1 MAKKKNKYQI
11 KLNNK
16 IRNYFDGLAFEDGIT
31 TLEDDKLIE
40 LAMLLELDLKDREL
54 WKWNEEDKFDKFMK
68 KFSATTAIL
77 FIHIFQS

>member
-16 IRNYFDGLAFEDGIT
+16 IRNYFDGLAFGDGIT

-40 LAMLLELDLKDREL
+40 LAMLLELDLKDSSKDEIIKALRRV
-54 WKWNEEDKFDKFMK
+54 W
-68 KFSATTAIL
+68 S
-77 FIHIFQS
+77 Q